1 MGPAVFFMEPGSS
14 LRQEGEF
21 KLMEWEGRD
30 RIPARRPRRF
40 TGFLMVGALIGGSA
54 AAGSLATSRVPAPV
68 VYAAPVAGAVA
79 SAPASGGYADV
90 VAKVAPAVVTVRSQR
105 VVKVADTDPFGGTD
119 PFEEFFG
126 RQFPGRRSQPQ
137 PPRREGALGSGVVVT
152 PDGYILT
159 NNHVVEGSRQ
169 VEVELTDGR
178 TMKATVVGADAPS
191 DLAVLKVDAK
201 SLPTLPLGDSD
212 SVRVGD
218 VALAVGNPLG
228 VGQTVTMGIVSAKG
242 RATGGG
248 DGSYEDFLQTDAPIN
263 QGNSGGALVNTRG
276 ELIGINSQIL
286 SPSGGNIGIGFAIPT
301 NMAKNVMDQLVSG
314 GAVHRGMLGVTV
326 QGINSDLAAS
336 LGLSGVKGALV
347 SAVSDDSPAEKAG
360 VKRGDVIVAIEGK
373 EVRDSNS
380 LRNTVSRLKPGST
393 VSLTLFRSGQERQVS
408 VRLGE
413 MQARTASDESSSSGA
428 PSGTRGALG
437 LALQKGES
445 GLEVT
450 NVDPSGP
457 AADAGIRVGDVL
469 EEVNGQPVT
478 SSADVR
484 AALGKSKGKAALV
497 LVRRGEQ
504 TLYVAVPERA
514 A

>member
-1 MGPAVFFMEPGSS
+1 MQWQV
-14 LRQEGEF
+14 
-21 KLMEWEGRD
+21 RD
-30 RIPARRPRRF
+30 RATAPRPRRF
-40 TGFLMVGALIGGSA
+40 TGILMVGALIAGSA
-54 AAGSLATSRVPAPV
+54 AAGSLATSHAPAPV
-68 VYAAPVAGAVA
+68 VFAAPSA
-79 SAPASGGYADV
+79 SSPVIHTEGGYADV

-105 VVKVADTDPFGGTD
+105 VVKVADESPFGGQD

-126 RQFPGRRSQPQ
+126 RQFRGRRSQPQ
-137 PPRREGALGSGVVVT
+137 QPRREGALGSGVVVT
-152 PDGYILT
+152 ADGYILT

-191 DLAVLKVDAK
+191 DLAVLKVEAK
-201 SLPTLPLGDSD
+201 SLQTLPLGDSD
-212 SVRVGD
+212 NVRVGD

-228 VGQTVTMGIVSAKG
+228 VGQTVTMGIISAKG

-248 DGSYEDFLQTDAPIN
+248 DSYEDFIQTDAPIN

-276 ELIGINSQIL
+276 ELVGINSQIL
-286 SPSGGNIGIGFAIPT
+286 STSGGNIGIGFAIPS

-326 QGINSDLAAS
+326 QGINSDLAGS

-347 SAVSDDSPAEKAG
+347 SAVSEDSPAEKAG
-360 VKRGDVIVAIEGK
+360 LKRGDVITAIDGQAVK
-373 EVRDSNS
+373 DSNS

-393 VSLTLFRSGQERQVS
+393 VALTLFRSGQERQVS
-408 VRLGE
+408 VRLAE
-413 MQARTASDESSSSGA
+413 MPRTAQDDSSA
-428 PSGTRGALG
+428 PTPAAARGALG
-437 LALQKGES
+437 LALQPGDS

-457 AADAGIRVGDVL
+457 AADAGIRVGDVV
-469 EEVNGQPVT
+469 EEVNGAPVK

-484 AALGKSKGKAALV
+484 AALGKSKGKPALV

>member
-1 MGPAVFFMEPGSS
+1 M
-14 LRQEGEF
+14 Q
-21 KLMEWEGRD
+21 WQIRD
-30 RIPARRPRRF
+30 RATAPRPRRL
-40 TGFLMVGALIGGSA
+40 TGILMVGALIAGSA
-54 AAGSLATSRVPAPV
+54 AAGSLATSHAPASV
-68 VYAAPVAGAVA
+68 VFAAPV
-79 SAPASGGYADV
+79 SAAPLAHAEGSYADV

-105 VVKVADTDPFGGTD
+105 VLKVADESPFGGQD

-126 RQFPGRRSQPQ
+126 RQFPGRRQAPPQ
-137 PPRREGALGSGVVVT
+137 PRREGALGSGVVVT
-152 PDGYILT
+152 ADGYILT

-178 TMKATVVGADAPS
+178 TLKATVVGADAPS

-201 SLPTLPLGDSD
+201 TLQTLPLGDSD
-212 SVRVGD
+212 RVRVGD

-242 RATGGG
+242 RATGSG

-286 SPSGGNIGIGFAIPT
+286 STSGGNIGIGFAIPS

-314 GAVHRGMLGVTV
+314 GTVHRGMLGVTV
-326 QGINSDLAAS
+326 QGINSDIAGS
-336 LGLSGVKGALV
+336 LGLSEVKGALV
-347 SAVSDDSPAEKAG
+347 SAVSEGSPAEKAG
-360 VKRGDVIVAIEGK
+360 VKRGDVIVGIDGQAVK
-373 EVRDSNS
+373 DSNS
-380 LRNTVSRLKPGST
+380 LRNSVSRLKPGST
-393 VSLTLFRSGQERQVS
+393 VSLTVWRAGQERQVS
-408 VRLGE
+408 VRLAE
-413 MQARTASDESSSSGA
+413 MPRTAKDDSSA
-428 PSGTRGALG
+428 PAERGTRGALG
-437 LALQKGES
+437 LALQKGDS

-450 NVDPSGP
+450 GVDPSGP

-469 EEVNGQPVT
+469 EEINGTPVR
-478 SSADVR
+478 SSSDVH
-484 AALGKSKGKAALV
+484 AALGRSKGKPALV
-497 LVRRGEQ
+497 LVRRGDQ

>member
-1 MGPAVFFMEPGSS
+1 MD
-14 LRQEGEF
+14 
-21 KLMEWEGRD
+21 WESRD
-30 RIPARRPRRF
+30 RIPAQRPRRL
-40 TGFLMVGALIGGSA
+40 TGFLMLGALIAGSA

-68 VYAAPVAGAVA
+68 VYAAPVVA
-79 SAPASGGYADV
+79 SASTAPASGGYADV

-105 VVKVADTDPFGGTD
+105 VVKVADTDPFGGQD

-126 RQFPGRRSQPQ
+126 RQFPGRRSQPRQ
-137 PPRREGALGSGVVVT
+137 PRREGALGSGVVVT

-191 DLAVLKVDAK
+191 DLAVLKVEAK
-201 SLPTLPLGDSD
+201 SLQTLPLGDSD
-212 SVRVGD
+212 NVRVGD

-228 VGQTVTMGIVSAKG
+228 VGQTVTMGIISAKG

-248 DGSYEDFLQTDAPIN
+248 DSYEDFIQTDAPIN

-276 ELIGINSQIL
+276 ELVGINSQIL
-286 SPSGGNIGIGFAIPT
+286 STSGGNIGIGFAIPS

-347 SAVSDDSPAEKAG
+347 SAVSEDSPAEKAG
-360 VKRGDVIVAIEGK
+360 VKRGDVIVAIDGK
-373 EVRDSNS
+373 AVQDSNS

-393 VSLTLFRSGQERQVS
+393 VALTLFRSGQERQVS

-413 MQARTASDESSSSGA
+413 MQARTARDESSSSDA
-428 PSGTRGALG
+428 SPAARGALG

-450 NVDPSGP
+450 NVDPDGP

-469 EEVNGQPVT
+469 EEVNGTPVT

>member
-1 MGPAVFFMEPGSS
+1 MGPAVFFKSRAHL
-14 LRQEGEF
+14 LRQEGKF
-21 KLMEWEGRD
+21 NFMQWEGRD
-30 RIPARRPRRF
+30 RATAQRPRRF
-40 TGFLMVGALIGGSA
+40 TRILMVGALIAGSA
-54 AAGSLATSRVPAPV
+54 AAGSLATSHAPAPV
-68 VYAAPVAGAVA
+68 VFAAPAAGASLA
-79 SAPASGGYADV
+79 HPDGGYADV

-105 VVKVADTDPFGGTD
+105 VVKVADESPFGGQD

-137 PPRREGALGSGVVVT
+137 PRREGALGSGVVVT
-152 PDGYILT
+152 ADGYILT
-159 NNHVVEGSRQ
+159 NNHVVEGARQ

-191 DLAVLKVDAK
+191 DLAVLKVEAK
-201 SLPTLPLGDSD
+201 ALPILPLGDSD
-212 SVRVGD
+212 NVRVGD

-228 VGQTVTMGIVSAKG
+228 VGQTVTMGIISAKG

-248 DGSYEDFLQTDAPIN
+248 DSYEDFLQTDAPIN

-276 ELIGINSQIL
+276 ELVGINSQIL
-286 SPSGGNIGIGFAIPT
+286 STSGGNIGIGFAIPS
-301 NMAKNVMDQLVSG
+301 NMAKNVMEQLVSG

-326 QGINSDLAAS
+326 QGINSDLAGS

-347 SAVSDDSPAEKAG
+347 SAVSEDSPAEKAG
-360 VKRGDVIVAIEGK
+360 LKRGDVITAIDGQAVK
-373 EVRDSNS
+373 DSNS

-393 VSLTLFRSGQERQVS
+393 VSLTLFRGGQERQVS

-413 MQARTASDESSSSGA
+413 MKLRAAQDDSSDSSA
-428 PSGTRGALG
+428 PAAARGALG
-437 LALQKGES
+437 LALQPGDS

-450 NVDPSGP
+450 SVDPSGP
-457 AADAGIRVGDVL
+457 AADAGIRVGDVV
-469 EEVNGQPVT
+469 EEVNGAPVK
-478 SSADVR
+478 SSSDVR
-484 AALGKSKGKAALV
+484 AALGKSKGKPALV

>member
-1 MGPAVFFMEPGSS
+1 MQWQA
-14 LRQEGEF
+14 
-21 KLMEWEGRD
+21 RD
-30 RIPARRPRRF
+30 RATAPRPRRL
-40 TGFLMVGALIGGSA
+40 TGILMVGALIAGSA
-54 AAGSLATSRVPAPV
+54 AAGSLATSHAPAPV
-68 VYAAPVAGAVA
+68 VFA
-79 SAPASGGYADV
+79 APASAAPLAHADGSYADV

-105 VVKVADTDPFGGTD
+105 VVKVADQSPFGGQD

-126 RQFPGRRSQPQ
+126 RQLPGRRSQPQ
-137 PPRREGALGSGVVVT
+137 PRREGALGSGVVVT
-152 PDGYILT
+152 GDGYILT

-178 TMKATVVGADAPS
+178 TFKATVVGADAPS

-201 SLPTLPLGDSD
+201 ALQTLPLGDSD
-212 SVRVGD
+212 RVRVGD

-242 RATGGG
+242 RATGSG

-286 SPSGGNIGIGFAIPT
+286 SPSGGNIGIGFAIPS

-314 GAVHRGMLGVTV
+314 GAVHRGLLGVTV
-326 QGINSDLAAS
+326 QGINSDIAGS
-336 LGLSGVKGALV
+336 LGLSEVKGALV
-347 SAVSDDSPAEKAG
+347 SAVSEGGPAEKAG
-360 VKRGDVIVAIEGK
+360 VKRGDVITAIDGQAVK
-373 EVRDSNS
+373 DSNS
-380 LRNTVSRLKPGST
+380 LRNSVSRLKPGST
-393 VSLTLFRSGQERQVS
+393 VNLTLLRGGQERQVS
-408 VRLGE
+408 VRLAE
-413 MQARTASDESSSSGA
+413 APRTAKDDSSA
-428 PSGTRGALG
+428 PAERGTPGALG
-437 LALQKGES
+437 LALQPGDS
-445 GLEVT
+445 GVEVT

-469 EEVNGQPVT
+469 EEVNGAPVR
-478 SSADVR
+478 SSSDVR
-484 AALGKSKGKAALV
+484 AALGKSKGKPALV
-497 LVRRGEQ
+497 LVRRGDQ

>member
-1 MGPAVFFMEPGSS
+1 MQWQA
-14 LRQEGEF
+14 
-21 KLMEWEGRD
+21 RD
-30 RIPARRPRRF
+30 RATAPRPRRL
-40 TGFLMVGALIGGSA
+40 TGILMVGALIAGSA
-54 AAGSLATSRVPAPV
+54 AAGSLATSHAPAPV
-68 VYAAPVAGAVA
+68 VFA
-79 SAPASGGYADV
+79 APASAAPPPLAHADGSYADV

-105 VVKVADTDPFGGTD
+105 VVRVADTSPFGGQD

-126 RQFPGRRSQPQ
+126 RQFPGRRQSPPQ
-137 PPRREGALGSGVVVT
+137 PRREGALGSGVVVT
-152 PDGYILT
+152 GDGYILT

-178 TMKATVVGADAPS
+178 TFKATVVGTDAPS

-201 SLPTLPLGDSD
+201 ALQTLPLGDSD
-212 SVRVGD
+212 RVRVGD

-242 RATGGG
+242 RATASG

-286 SPSGGNIGIGFAIPT
+286 SPSGGNIGIGFAIPS

-314 GAVHRGMLGVTV
+314 GAVHRGLLGVTV
-326 QGINSDLAAS
+326 QGINSDIAGS
-336 LGLSGVKGALV
+336 LGLSEVKGALV
-347 SAVSDDSPAEKAG
+347 SAVSEGGPAEKAG
-360 VKRGDVIVAIEGK
+360 VKRGDVITAIDGQA
-373 EVRDSNS
+373 VQDSNS
-380 LRNTVSRLKPGST
+380 LRNSVSRLKPGST
-393 VSLTLFRSGQERQVS
+393 VNLTLLRGGQERQVS
-408 VRLGE
+408 VRLAE
-413 MQARTASDESSSSGA
+413 APRTAKDDSSA
-428 PSGTRGALG
+428 PTERGTPGALG
-437 LALQKGES
+437 LALQPGDS
-445 GLEVT
+445 GVEVT

-469 EEVNGQPVT
+469 EEVNGTPVR
-478 SSADVR
+478 SSSDVR
-484 AALGKSKGKAALV
+484 AALGKSKGKPALV
-497 LVRRGEQ
+497 LVRRGDQ

>member
-1 MGPAVFFMEPGSS
+1 MQST
-14 LRQEGEF
+14 
-21 KLMEWEGRD
+21 
-30 RIPARRPRRF
+30 RI
-40 TGFLMVGALIGGSA
+40 LMVGALIAGSA
-54 AAGSLATSRVPAPV
+54 AAGSLATSHVPAPV
-68 VYAAPVAGAVA
+68 VLAAPATGVA
-79 SAPASGGYADV
+79 SPARPADGGYADV

-105 VVKVADTDPFGGTD
+105 VLKVADQSPFGGQD

-152 PDGYILT
+152 ADGYILT

-191 DLAVLKVDAK
+191 DLAVLKVEAK

-212 SVRVGD
+212 NVRVGD

-248 DGSYEDFLQTDAPIN
+248 DSYEDFLQTDAPIN

-286 SPSGGNIGIGFAIPT
+286 SPSGGNIGIGFAIPS
-301 NMAKNVMDQLVSG
+301 NMAKNVMDQLVTV

-326 QGINSDLAAS
+326 QGISSDLAGS

-347 SAVSDDSPAEKAG
+347 SAVSDGGPADKAG
-360 VKRGDVIVAIEGK
+360 VRRGDVIVAIDGQAVK
-373 EVRDSNS
+373 DSNS
-380 LRNTVSRLKPGST
+380 LRNMVSRLKPGST
-393 VSLTLFRSGQERQVS
+393 VALTLFRGGQERQVTA
-408 VRLGE
+408 RLAE
-413 MQARTASDESSSSGA
+413 MPRTAQDDSSA
-428 PSGTRGALG
+428 PTPTAARGALG
-437 LALQKGES
+437 LALQPGDS

-450 NVDPSGP
+450 SVDPSGP

-469 EEVNGQPVT
+469 EEVNGAPVR

-484 AALGKSKGKAALV
+484 SALGKSRGKPALV

>member
-1 MGPAVFFMEPGSS
+1 MQWQA
-14 LRQEGEF
+14 
-21 KLMEWEGRD
+21 RD
-30 RIPARRPRRF
+30 QATAPRPRRL
-40 TGFLMVGALIGGSA
+40 TGILIVGALIAGSA
-54 AAGSLATSRVPAPV
+54 AAGSLATSHAPAPV
-68 VYAAPVAGAVA
+68 VFA
-79 SAPASGGYADV
+79 APASGAPLAHADGSYADV
-90 VAKVAPAVVTVRSQR
+90 VDKVAPAVVTVRSQR
-105 VVKVADTDPFGGTD
+105 VVKVADESPFGGQD

-137 PPRREGALGSGVVVT
+137 PRREGALGSGVVVT
-152 PDGYILT
+152 GDGYILT

-178 TMKATVVGADAPS
+178 TFKATVVGADAPS

-201 SLPTLPLGDSD
+201 ALQTLPLGDSD
-212 SVRVGD
+212 RVRVGD

-242 RATGGG
+242 RATGSG

-286 SPSGGNIGIGFAIPT
+286 SPSGGNIGIGFAIPS

-314 GAVHRGMLGVTV
+314 GAVHRGLLGVTV
-326 QGINSDLAAS
+326 QGINSDIAGS
-336 LGLSGVKGALV
+336 LGLSEVKGALV
-347 SAVSDDSPAEKAG
+347 SAVSEGGPAEKAG
-360 VKRGDVIVAIEGK
+360 VKRGDVITAIDGQAVK
-373 EVRDSNS
+373 DSNS
-380 LRNTVSRLKPGST
+380 LRNSVSRLKPGST
-393 VSLTLFRSGQERQVS
+393 VNLTLLRGGQERQVS
-408 VRLGE
+408 VRLAE
-413 MQARTASDESSSSGA
+413 APRTARDDSWA
-428 PSGTRGALG
+428 PAERGTPGALG
-437 LALQKGES
+437 LALQPGDS
-445 GLEVT
+445 GVEVT

-469 EEVNGQPVT
+469 EEVNGTPVR
-478 SSADVR
+478 SSSDVR
-484 AALGKSKGKAALV
+484 AALGKSKGKPALV
-497 LVRRGEQ
+497 LVRRGDQ